1 MSNFFIEKRQVTI
14 VKLLKTRWA
23 NKLKNLLNQESII
36 FSRGGVVF
44 KLGSYFFKIRFRL
57 RFITFLMGRGSIQEW
72 GCICTHTVSKITI
85 KHKNFGAECK
95 TRFSASNSSFGFKAK
110 MS

>member
-36 FSRGGVVF
+36 FTVIGLKPNQILLSHDLLTVDEYFSDRTMGLNFLGVDCPPTCQV
-44 KLGSYFFKIRFRL
+44 L
-57 RFITFLMGRGSIQEW
+57 
-72 GCICTHTVSKITI
+72 
-85 KHKNFGAECK
+85 
-95 TRFSASNSSFGFKAK
+95 
-110 MS
+110 

>member
-36 FSRGGVVF
+36 FNLFCIIVSR
-44 KLGSYFFKIRFRL
+44 KKRFHL
-57 RFITFLMGRGSIQEW
+57 W
-72 GCICTHTVSKITI
+72 
-85 KHKNFGAECK
+85 NFGSRLKKPLVYCVEQK
-95 TRFSASNSSFGFKAK
+95 KRKVFGYLAGYRPWLGKVG
-110 MS
+110 

>member
-36 FSRGGVVF
+36 FKSEKYAFLVTVRLSRSMRKGEAELCTLHYIKRRI
-44 KLGSYFFKIRFRL
+44 KL
-57 RFITFLMGRGSIQEW
+57 
-72 GCICTHTVSKITI
+72 
-85 KHKNFGAECK
+85 AP
-95 TRFSASNSSFGFKAK
+95 
-110 MS
+110 

>member
-36 FSRGGVVF
+36 FNLMIYSPS
-44 KLGSYFFKIRFRL
+44 KYLHIII
-57 RFITFLMGRGSIQEW
+57 FID
-72 GCICTHTVSKITI
+72 
-85 KHKNFGAECK
+85 
-95 TRFSASNSSFGFKAK
+95 
-110 MS
+110 

>member
-36 FSRGGVVF
+36 FTSCNGSPQQIPFQSANGFHPIRRLHKTFFEKFLF
-44 KLGSYFFKIRFRL
+44 KFPLSHKEIQIGQMMYSYQFYKL
-57 RFITFLMGRGSIQEW
+57 
-72 GCICTHTVSKITI
+72 
-85 KHKNFGAECK
+85 
-95 TRFSASNSSFGFKAK
+95 
-110 MS
+110 